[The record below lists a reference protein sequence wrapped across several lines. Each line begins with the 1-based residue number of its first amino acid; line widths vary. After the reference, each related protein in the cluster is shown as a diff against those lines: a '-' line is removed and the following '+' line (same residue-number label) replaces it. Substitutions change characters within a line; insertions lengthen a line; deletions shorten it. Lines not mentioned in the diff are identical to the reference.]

1 MNFMNRTDKI
11 NIAILILSIVN
22 LFVAGSDASVGL
34 KGFAAFLAII
44 SLCNIFMTLIGLF
57 YKPK

>member
-1 MNFMNRTDKI
+1 MNRTDKI